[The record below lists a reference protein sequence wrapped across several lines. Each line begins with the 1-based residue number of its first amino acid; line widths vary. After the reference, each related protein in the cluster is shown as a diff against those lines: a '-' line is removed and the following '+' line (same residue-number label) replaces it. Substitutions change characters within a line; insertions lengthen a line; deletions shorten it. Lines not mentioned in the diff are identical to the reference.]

1 MADLDPAPRVYPP
14 AVTLVRRIGGDGAP
28 PAAPTTVEE
37 VERWLFTG
45 ALTEAD
51 LLALF
56 HDLVRRLVAA
66 GLPLDRMSLH
76 AGTLH
81 PQIYCFTWQWLRA
94 DGLTDEAKV
103 DEASL
108 RTDAYRRS
116 ALYRVIELGE
126 TVRARTA
133 DAAAR
138 TAFPLMADLAAQG
151 IVEYVALPLG
161 GAGKYHN
168 AATVATSHPAGF
180 SEDQFTA
187 LRRLLMLF
195 ALHVE
200 RHIVLRIANHVADT
214 YLGRAA
220 GGRVL
225 DGSIKRGSGE
235 AIRAVIW
242 MSDLRGFTGL
252 SDRLPGPAV
261 TAVLNA
267 YFDALAGAVLGHGG
281 EVLKFLGDGLLA
293 VFPIAAGEDGA
304 ARAAAQALAAARQAL
319 ADLDALNA
327 APPDDL
333 GAIEGWRP
341 LATGIALHLG
351 EVFFGNVGAPDRLD
365 FTVIGRA
372 VNEAARV
379 EALCKELGRPVLI
392 TAPVARLLREPLDH
406 LGEHPLRGVAAP
418 VSIYGPVG

>member
-1 MADLDPAPRVYPP
+1 MADLDPAPRTYPP
-14 AVTLVRRIGGDGAP
+14 AVTLMRRIGADDV
-28 PAAPTTVEE
+28 PAAEPATVDEI
-37 VERWLFTG
+37 ERWLLTG
-45 ALTEAD
+45 ALLESD
-51 LLALF
+51 LLVLF
-56 HDLVRRLVAA
+56 ATLVGRLVAA

-81 PQIYCFTWQWLRA
+81 PEIYCFTWQWMRA
-94 DGLTDEAKV
+94 DGLTDEARV

-108 RTDAYRRS
+108 QTPAYRRS

-126 TVRARTA
+126 TVRARTD

-138 TAFPLMADLAAQG
+138 ATFPLLADLAAQG

-161 GAGKYHN
+161 GAGQYHN
-168 AATVATSHPAGF
+168 AATVATAHPAGF
-180 SEDQFTA
+180 SDAEFVA
-187 LRRLLMLF
+187 LRRLLMVF

-200 RHIVLRIANHVADT
+200 RHIVLRIASNVADT

-225 DGSIKRGSGE
+225 AGSIKRGSGQ

-252 SDRLPGPAV
+252 TDRLAGPAV
-261 TAVLNA
+261 TMVLNA
-267 YFDALAGAVLGHGG
+267 YFEALAGAVLAHGG
-281 EVLKFLGDGLLA
+281 EVLKFIGDGVLA
-293 VFPIAAGEDGA
+293 AFPIAAGEGGE
-304 ARAAAQALAAARQAL
+304 ARAAAAALAAARRAL
-319 ADLDALNA
+319 ADLATLNA
-327 APPDDL
+327 TPPEDL
-333 GAIEGWRP
+333 AAIDGWRP

-392 TAPVARLLREPLDH
+392 TAPVADLLDAPLDH

-418 VSIYGPVG
+418 VSIYGPAG